1 MGEQDIKFYEFSR
14 DWGKIVNVK
23 QIIDEDMER
32 DERFKKQF
40 EFAVDSFPKTKD
52 FLRVFR
58 K

>member
-1 MGEQDIKFYEFSR
+1 MGEQDIKFYEFAR

-23 QIIDEDMER
+23 QIIEEDMER
-32 DERFKKQF
+32 DEHFKIHF
-40 EFAVDSFPKTKD
+40 ENAVDSFPITKD